1 MGMEAPIVE
10 AVETRERRRG
20 RRRRIDAKAGLRE
33 LGAQRV
39 ETRLLDISRYGF
51 RVAAER
57 LKPDSPVWLKLAD
70 CEPQLA
76 RVVWSDAHVS
86 GCVFAETLDQT
97 IFRTALR
104 TAGIETTIIA

>member
-1 MGMEAPIVE
+1 MGVEAAIVE
-10 AVETRERRRG
+10 AGEKRRV
-20 RRRRIDAKAGLRE
+20 RRRRASISVGLRE
-33 LGAQRV
+33 MGAQRV

-57 LKPDSPVWLKLAD
+57 LTPDSSVWLKLAD

-76 RVVWSDAHVS
+76 RVVWSDSHAS
-86 GCVFAETLDQT
+86 GCVFAEPLDQT
-97 IFRTALR
+97 IYRTALR